1 MRRDGLA
8 MLQRRSYRPTSFW
21 LRLLKQRRERMY
33 DEALDLSKPI
43 EWSSPEEQQAA
54 IAFFNA
60 AFRAEES
67 GLRQAHEIA
76 GEVEPWDPELAET
89 LRLYGDEEGWHRELL
104 TEFLGYIGGD
114 VRPMGPT
121 TRTFYRL
128 YARAKRHET
137 IVLTNLM
144 FETIGSTTYR
154 LALRSAKP
162 HPAVRRMLTILT
174 RDESFHVPLNVHF
187 LRRVLDRARETEG
200 SDRAQRR
207 LVPLY
212 HLLTASLV
220 ASAAASRRRAKRFD
234 NIPFKTLARAYA
246 EQLGRLFVNAD
257 DLGFVP
263 ARPMLAALGLGREDI
278 YGHADIISEDAAEAA
293 ADRTK
298 VIVEA
303 L

>member
-1 MRRDGLA
+1 MSNA
-8 MLQRRSYRPTSFW
+8 VQERPTSFW

-33 DEALDLSKPI
+33 DEDLDLSQPI
-43 EWSSPEEQQAA
+43 TWDGPEEQQAA

-76 GEVEPWDPELAET
+76 GEVEAWDPELAET

-104 TEFLGYIGGD
+104 TKFLAYIGGE

-121 TRTFYRL
+121 TSTFYKL

-144 FETIGSTTYR
+144 FETIGATTYR
-154 LALRSAKP
+154 LALRTAKP
-162 HPAVRRMLTILT
+162 RPQVRQMLTILT

-187 LRRVLDRARETEG
+187 LRRVLAR
-200 SDRAQRR
+200 SDRTAVWR
-207 LVPLY
+207 LRPLY
-212 HLLTASLV
+212 HGLTAALM
-220 ASAAASRRRAKRFD
+220 ASAAASRRRAKAFD
-234 NIPFKTLARAYA
+234 NISFPALARAYA
-246 EQLGRLFVNAD
+246 EHLGKLFTHAD
-257 DLGFVP
+257 DLGFKP
-263 ARPMLAALGLGREDI
+263 SRALLATVGLRRSDLE
-278 YGHADIISEDAAEAA
+278 GHDDLISIDAAERA

-298 VIVEA
+298 VVVEA